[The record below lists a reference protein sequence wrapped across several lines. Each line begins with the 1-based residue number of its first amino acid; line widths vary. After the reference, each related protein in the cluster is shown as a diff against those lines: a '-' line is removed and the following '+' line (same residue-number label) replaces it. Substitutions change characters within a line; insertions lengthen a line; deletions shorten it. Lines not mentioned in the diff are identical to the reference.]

1 MIHWLRLAILSA
13 WNRRSTLALT
23 VISIALSVA
32 MLLGVER
39 SRLAARAGFGQS
51 IAATDLVVGAP
62 TSPVQLVLAA
72 VFHLGEA
79 SKEIG
84 YSSFEAVAAD
94 PGVAWA
100 LPLALGDSHRGFAVL
115 GTSAAFFDHF
125 RYGRQRSLH
134 VAEGRIFGAAPE
146 GVFEAVVGA
155 EVARALGY
163 RIGQTIT
170 LSHGQGDHGGPALAE
185 HADKPFTVVGVLA
198 STATPVD
205 RTVHVSLEAIEA
217 IHLDWQGGAPLPGL
231 VIPAEM
237 VHKFDL
243 RPKDLTAILVGLKY
257 RSAVFAV
264 QRRIER
270 RAGEPLLAVLP
281 GLALDELWQVVGWV
295 ERALFAVSALVV
307 VVGLAGMIAVVVAS
321 LGERRRELAVLRSVG
336 AGVRHIAALLIAESL
351 AATLAGAALG
361 ATLLAVVVGLA
372 GSAIEQRFGLALAPW
387 VTTAD
392 ECLLLAAV
400 AATGL
405 VAGIFPAWRACRLT
419 LADGLTPRL

>member
-79 SKEIG
+79 SHEIR
-84 YSSFEAVAAD
+84 YSSFEAIAAD

-100 LPLALGDSHRGFAVL
+100 LPLALGDSHRSFAVL
-115 GTSAAFFDHF
+115 GTSAAYFDHF
-125 RYGRQRSLH
+125 RYGRQLPLR
-134 VAEGRIFGAAPE
+134 VAEGRVFGAAPE

-163 RIGQTIT
+163 RIGQRIT
-170 LSHGQGDHGGPALAE
+170 LSHGHGDHGRPGLAE
-185 HADKPFTVVGVLA
+185 HGDKPFTVVGVLA
-198 STATPVD
+198 PTATPVD

-237 VHKFDL
+237 VRKFDL
-243 RPKDLTAILVGLKY
+243 RPKDLTAILVGLKN

-281 GLALDELWQVVGWV
+281 GVALDELWQVVALV
-295 ERALFAVSALVV
+295 ERALLAVSALVV

-361 ATLLAVVVGLA
+361 ALLLGLIVGLA
-372 GSAIEQRFGLALAPW
+372 GSAIEQAFGLALAPW
-387 VTTAD
+387 VATAA
-392 ECLLLAAV
+392 EWRLLAAV
-400 AATGL
+400 AASGL

>member
-1 MIHWLRLAILSA
+1 
-13 WNRRSTLALT
+13 
-23 VISIALSVA
+23 
-32 MLLGVER
+32 
-39 SRLAARAGFGQS
+39 
-51 IAATDLVVGAP
+51 
-62 TSPVQLVLAA
+62 
-72 VFHLGEA
+72 
-79 SKEIG
+79 
-84 YSSFEAVAAD
+84 
-94 PGVAWA
+94 
-100 LPLALGDSHRGFAVL
+100 
-115 GTSAAFFDHF
+115 
-125 RYGRQRSLH
+125 
-134 VAEGRIFGAAPE
+134 
-146 GVFEAVVGA
+146 
-155 EVARALGY
+155 
-163 RIGQTIT
+163 
-170 LSHGQGDHGGPALAE
+170 
-185 HADKPFTVVGVLA
+185 
-198 STATPVD
+198 
-205 RTVHVSLEAIEA
+205 
-217 IHLDWQGGAPLPGL
+217 

-270 RAGEPLLAVLP
+270 LAGEPLLAVLP